1 MVQKGKVMN
10 LAIAVVYSWMIFMAG
25 IMMFTV
31 CVMDW
36 DED

>member
-1 MVQKGKVMN
+1 MN
-10 LAIAVVYSWMIFMAG
+10 LAIVVVYTWMIFMAG

-31 CVMDW
+31 CFMDW